1 MLTALVE
8 FFSQVLSDII
18 AVYWAVD
25 KFQQISMLI
34 IFGTGFLLTL
44 IELIYSA
51 GAIVALKYGIMAV
64 SFIALGLA
72 CYFDI
77 MDSDGIRA
85 NFYNKSG
92 IIAFFEGANK
102 R

>member
-1 MLTALVE
+1 ME

-44 IELIYSA
+44 IELIYTA
-51 GAIVALKYGIMAV
+51 CTMVALKYGLMAV
-64 SFIALGLA
+64 AFVSLGLA
-72 CYFDI
+72 CSFDI
-77 MDSDGIRA
+77 LDSDGIV
-85 NFYNKSG
+85 G
-92 IIAFFEGANK
+92 
-102 R
+102 

>member
-8 FFSQVLSDII
+8 FFSQVLSEII

-25 KFQQISMLI
+25 IFQQISMLI
-34 IFGTGFLLTL
+34 IFGAGFLLTL

-51 GAIVALKYGIMAV
+51 GAIVAVKYCIMAV

-72 CYFDI
+72 CSFDI
-77 MDSDGIRA
+77 LDSDGIV
-85 NFYNKSG
+85 G
-92 IIAFFEGANK
+92 
-102 R
+102 